1 MKTFDIVV
9 QKHAVQNDII
19 VRSRL
24 TKYDV
29 GVPKVLERA
38 ARNYISVS
46 SGIAFLAWSFPTMAI
61 KAASSG
67 DIGSAVIMAE
77 VTQSAEKYVSTPH
90 IPLVIDVSAALSSSL
105 STGVQ
110 ESGVAIGC
118 LCDAVIRRL
127 RTLSEVDAMG
137 ALGSI
142 DEMTLSEL
150 DYLEQ

>member
-9 QKHAVQNDII
+9 QKHTVQNDIT

-38 ARNYISVS
+38 ARNYISIP
-46 SGIAFLAWSFPTMAI
+46 SGIAFLVWPFPTMAV

-67 DIGSAVIMAE
+67 DIGNTVIMAE

-90 IPLVIDVSAALSSSL
+90 IPLVIDASAALLSSI

-110 ESGVAIGC
+110 ESGVVIGC
-118 LCDAVIRRL
+118 LCDAVMRRL
-127 RTLSEVDAMG
+127 RKLSEVDAMG
-137 ALGSI
+137 TLGSI